1 MSKSLAR
8 RSCDDVSFHLRDLLE
23 RTGQRTCQLLQL
35 ESGRDMISEGRE
47 RRSEV
52 TELSYGYGD
61 GCMALWWPHGYMTLY
76 VKQ

>member
-1 MSKSLAR
+1 MT
-8 RSCDDVSFHLRDLLE
+8 FHLRDLLE
-23 RTGQRTCQLLQL
+23 RAGQRTCQLLQL

-52 TELSYGYGD
+52 TELHGYGD